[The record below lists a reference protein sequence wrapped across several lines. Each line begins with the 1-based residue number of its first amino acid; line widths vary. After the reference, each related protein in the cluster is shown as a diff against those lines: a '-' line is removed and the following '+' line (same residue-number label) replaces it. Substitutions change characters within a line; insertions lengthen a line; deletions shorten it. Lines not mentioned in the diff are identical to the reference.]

1 MNRELW
7 GDDDIFVAVDVYAVD
22 NPKKRILCVPY
33 APPLLSYRTLY
44 QMTRSHCPPFARLIA
59 FNIRVCNSMHC
70 PLCTHVEAVLL
81 RISTKVSV
89 SNLVSAFGVFVFDSA
104 PLYGHLC

>member
-33 APPLLSYRTLY
+33 APPFTGVSYTLSDDKITL
-44 QMTRSHCPPFARLIA
+44 
-59 FNIRVCNSMHC
+59 
-70 PLCTHVEAVLL
+70 
-81 RISTKVSV
+81 
-89 SNLVSAFGVFVFDSA
+89 SAFCTFDCFQHTC
-104 PLYGHLC
+104 L